1 MASLGVVNG
10 TGASNF
16 NVVDNN
22 NFKDVYVTADYE
34 LDSDGSIVGMYGYI
48 GQAPMTGLMTI
59 SIKFRPYVQLFY
71 FNLDINRT
79 FIVRKKY
86 KKCRC

>member
-59 SIKFRPYVQLFY
+59 SIKLAMFNY
-71 FNLDINRT
+71 FTSTWTLTGLLLSGRNT
-79 FIVRKKY
+79 KMQV
-86 KKCRC
+86 